1 MSIEFDPEVAN
12 ALDRLTASARVIGPI
27 HTDTHTTYVLKG
39 LADTD
44 EQITDLCWCILGFL
58 AGAFLRDLSID
69 SAIGHGEQARAN
81 LSQILKKRVR
91 VGEALTDKQKA
102 DSRNPLLHELISHTL
117 LAIHRKKSILPEWLA
132 KVQACRPPHVSANDS
147 GPDLIAI
154 GAEDDTPFPIIG
166 EAKAYEKDPLR
177 GLGDA
182 CEKFTQVRIGEYND
196 ELRTALRDLPSAVP
210 FSKEELAASIWKD
223 IGRFG
228 ALVGHDRSFGF
239 DIDAPCT
246 KSEVLKQD
254 PKRLFFIA
262 SPYNSMRG
270 LFDELAD
277 RLSDLAESLGN
288 SDA

>member
-1 MSIEFDPEVAN
+1 MSIEFDPRVSK
-12 ALDRLTASARVIGPI
+12 ALDGLTASARVIGPV
-27 HTDTHTTYVLKG
+27 HTDNHTTYVVKG

-58 AGAFLRDLSID
+58 GGAFQRDLSID
-69 SAIGHGEQARAN
+69 SAIGHGEHARAN

-102 DSRNPLLHELISHTL
+102 ASRDPLLHELISHTL

-132 KVQACRPPHVSANDS
+132 KLQSCRPPHLSANDS
-147 GPDLIAI
+147 GLDLIAI
-154 GAEDDTPFPIIG
+154 GAQDDTPFPIIG
-166 EAKAYEKDPLR
+166 EAKAYEKNPHG
-177 GLGDA
+177 GLDNA
-182 CEKFTQVRIGEYND
+182 CEKFTQVRRGEYND
-196 ELRTALRDLPSAVP
+196 EIRAAMRSLCAVVP
-210 FSKEELAASIWKD
+210 FSKEELAASIWID

-228 ALVGHDRSFGF
+228 ALVGHDKRFGF
-239 DIDAPCT
+239 DRAAPCT
-246 KSEVLKQD
+246 RSQVLKQD

-270 LFDELAD
+270 LFDDLVD

-288 SDA
+288 TNA